1 MCKER
6 VGLNRRR
13 FLKTAV
19 QASACLALPQVIP
32 AAALGKNGSVA
43 PSERI
48 TLGAIGIGNR
58 GRYVLGCFLREPD
71 LRCVAV
77 CDVRGDNRQRA
88 KDMVDAQNGDKDC
101 TPYIDAK
108 TSTAKSLV
116 RRTSPRACSSRI
128 SFAARPACSRLARNV
143 AACPTSPMQSNW
155 PGPASLVSFKQY
167 TLTPAASGPR

>member
-1 MCKER
+1 MRKER
-6 VGLNRRR
+6 MGLNRRR

-19 QASACLALPQVIP
+19 QAGVCLAVPQVIP
-32 AAALGKNGSVA
+32 GTALGKNGSVA

-88 KDMVDAQNGDKDC
+88 KDQVDAINGDKQC
-101 TPYIDAK
+101 ACLLY
-108 TSTAKSLV
+108 
-116 RRTSPRACSSRI
+116 TSP
-128 SFAARPACSRLARNV
+128 
-143 AACPTSPMQSNW
+143 SPRDRS
-155 PGPASLVSFKQY
+155 
-167 TLTPAASGPR
+167 